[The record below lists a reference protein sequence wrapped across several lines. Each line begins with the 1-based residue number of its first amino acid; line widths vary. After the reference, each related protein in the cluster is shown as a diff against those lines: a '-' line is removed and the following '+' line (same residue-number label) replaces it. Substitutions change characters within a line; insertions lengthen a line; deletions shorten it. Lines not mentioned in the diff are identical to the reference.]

1 MGTILAALSLL
12 LLLPLIFRQYLTF
25 AHTHTF
31 FLLSGR
37 NISHPLQKKI
47 GTVAQSAQQLPDTIP
62 APVPA
67 SDTLPSAAASIS
79 GLSLLR
85 LLRLKPSLCFA
96 LKVSPQ
102 CVYYQQII
110 ACVTIWYWL
119 NPVAADLQLTSHS
132 RPSSLVSF
140 SIYKAHTHTVHSRR
154 QFTLTALTPAIIV
167 G

>member
-25 AHTHTF
+25 AHTRTF

-96 LKVSPQ
+96 LKNLHNLKRGGKERDSHFRKKNGSSDSREV
-102 CVYYQQII
+102 QQFGRATSLLYSSIPFTFF
-110 ACVTIWYWL
+110 CDKF
-119 NPVAADLQLTSHS
+119 NPSAVMMHS
-132 RPSSLVSF
+132 E
-140 SIYKAHTHTVHSRR
+140 
-154 QFTLTALTPAIIV
+154 
-167 G
+167 